1 MPKPQETAELTV
13 NGVKFDDW
21 ETVFVEKRYG
31 DPFSFFRFT
40 AAERDPVFGRATP
53 PDWTKLQFKPS
64 DPCTVT
70 LAGVQVIN
78 GIIEIRQVAYNATSH
93 GVMLIGKSTT
103 AWAARSSVD
112 TKTGSFDG
120 KNILQVAQ
128 EVLAP
133 HPVGIKTVGTLD
145 LTPFVALQNEP
156 GELIWDFLERLARPR
171 GIVMGSDA
179 FGNFLLIGPHT
190 FPTVTQLIEGQNIKS
205 CQCTIRHDQSY
216 LEFDTR
222 AQAPATEDQ
231 SGTDISQLNATA
243 LSRITT
249 QPYSK
254 LITPAEQPVPT
265 QAEVEARNN
274 NERIWHDDTEVQ
286 ATITVQGWLY
296 NQTRLWTPGDHVFV
310 RSPMAMLNQVLAIQK
325 VTFTQDSNNGTQT
338 VLDMVLPGL
347 LRGRLNLDPSPAP
360 STETDPHLQQ
370 QEE

>member
-1 MPKPQETAELTV
+1 MPKPQETAVLTV

-21 ETVFVEKRYG
+21 ETVFVEKRLN
-31 DPFSFFRFT
+31 DSFSYFRFT
-40 AAERDPVFGRATP
+40 AAERDPVFGQATP
-53 PDWTKLQFKPS
+53 PLWEKLQFKPG
-64 DPCTVT
+64 DRCTVA
-70 LAGVQVIN
+70 LAGVQVID
-78 GIIEIRQVAYNATSH
+78 GFIETRQVAYNASSH
-93 GVMLIGKSTT
+93 GVMLVGKSTT

-120 KNILQVAQ
+120 KNILEIAK

-133 HPVGIKTVGTLD
+133 YPVGIKTIGVLD
-145 LTPFVALQNEP
+145 LTPFVRLQNEP

-171 GIVMGSDA
+171 GVVMGSDA

-190 FPTVTQLIEGQNIKS
+190 FPTVTQLIEGVNIKS
-205 CQCTIRHDQSY
+205 CQCTITHLQTY
-216 LEFDTR
+216 LQFDTR
-222 AQAPATEDQ
+222 AQAPATQDQ

-254 LITPAEQPVPT
+254 LITPSEHSVPS

-286 ATITVQGWLY
+286 ATITVQGWLF

-310 RSPMAMLNQVLAIQK
+310 RSPMAMLNQDLALQK
-325 VTFTQDSNNGTQT
+325 VIFTQDSNNGTQT
-338 VLDMVLPGL
+338 TLDMVLPGL
-347 LRGRLNLDPSPAP
+347 LRGSLNFDPSPAP
-360 STETDPHLQQ
+360 SDPQQ
-370 QEE
+370 NSEPTK